1 MRPGANWKLVLKT
14 ILQALVSPGSR
25 VKHAAMRPDG
35 HMDASPTRALLL
47 AFGHPVVDQYLA
59 CRVRAAQIAS
69 IARLTPLTV
78 FANVVNVV
86 VVLPVLAQALP
97 FAYVIAWVVA
107 AMSLM
112 ALTTIKWFLSSRSP
126 IELASHR
133 ALNAAV
139 RHATFL
145 SLLWAVVPVAA
156 FVSGNVNA
164 IWIASCV
171 TTGMICGGGFALA
184 TVPQAAFRWVLILYA
199 ATVVALVI
207 DQSVMMWPL
216 LFLLTS
222 YTFVVIGSTTAA
234 GWLFAS
240 HFLAEAE
247 LEKNGDL
254 IALLLNEFEETSSDW
269 IWETSSTGNFRNVSD
284 RFLHASGRTRPELHA
299 MRMVDLAYS
308 LDSEDARSQVAGLE
322 EAINLQKSFR
332 EIVIGLTVNGEER
345 WWSIAARPVYD
356 DHGSFTGY
364 RGVASDIT
372 EARRAERLVTH
383 LAEHDS
389 LTGIGNRSWFLK
401 QAEDLLAEQV
411 KSGQDTL
418 TLFLID
424 LDNFKV
430 VNDTSGHPA
439 GDELLKQVADRF
451 TAISEGRTSLARF
464 GGDEFAALGR
474 FVSDQA
480 ASAFAEELV
489 NVARKPFRIG
499 NRDFAIGA
507 TVGFTR
513 LRGAGATV
521 DDLMRNADIAL
532 YKAKE
537 SGRGR
542 ALAFESAMEREVR
555 ERRELEA
562 DLREAFEFG
571 KLSVEFQPIVNAR
584 SGNVVSSEVLV
595 RWFHPTRGEVT
606 PDTFL
611 PIAEHAGL
619 ILPLGN
625 WVLRKACA
633 AAAQCPDLESV
644 AVNLS
649 AVQFMDPNLVSQIT
663 SVLDETG
670 FPPERL
676 VLEITESV
684 FLRDSGAAPDKLK
697 KLRNLGIKISLD
709 DFGTGYSSLSYL
721 RKYKFDKIK
730 IDKTFVDEI
739 GERSDG
745 LAIISAVIALAHNLG
760 LEVTAEGVERRFQVD
775 ALRTLGCDTLQGY
788 FFGKPSANPMHII
801 QAASEGWDEPSEAP
815 AVDSEGDVQQASV
828 AASAN

>member
-1 MRPGANWKLVLKT
+1 
-14 ILQALVSPGSR
+14 
-25 VKHAAMRPDG
+25 
-35 HMDASPTRALLL
+35 MDASPTRALLL

-156 FVSGNVNA
+156 FMSGNVNA

-184 TVPQAAFRWVLILYA
+184 TVPQAAFRWVAILYA

-216 LFLLTS
+216 LVLLTS

-284 RFLHASGRTRPELHA
+284 RFLHASGRTRPELHS

-308 LDSEDARSQVAGLE
+308 LDSEDARAQVAGLE
-322 EAINLQKSFR
+322 EAISLQKSFR

-372 EARRAERLVTH
+372 EARRAEKLVTH

-389 LTGIGNRSWFLK
+389 LTGIGNRSWFLN

-411 KSGQDTL
+411 RCGQNTL

-439 GDELLKQVADRF
+439 GDELLRQVADRF

-513 LRGAGATV
+513 LRGPDDTV

-584 SGNVVSSEVLV
+584 SGKVISSEVLV

-663 SVLDETG
+663 TVLDDTG

-684 FLRDSGAAPDKLK
+684 FLRDSGAAPEKLK

-788 FFGKPSANPMHII
+788 FFGKPSANPMHIM
-801 QAASEGWDEPSEAP
+801 QAASEDWDEQEQEL
-815 AVDSEGDVQQASV
+815 VQDGDDDTPK
-828 AASAN
+828 ASAAVSAN

>member
-1 MRPGANWKLVLKT
+1 MKFAAVKADG
-14 ILQALVSPGSR
+14 QMDSSPE
-25 VKHAAMRPDG
+25 
-35 HMDASPTRALLL
+35 RALLL

-59 CRVRAAQIAS
+59 CRVRAAQISS

-78 FANVVNVV
+78 LANIVNVV
-86 VVLPVLAQALP
+86 VVTPVLAQVFPLTYVFVWVAL
-97 FAYVIAWVVA
+97 V
-107 AMSLM
+107 MSLM
-112 ALTTIKWFLSSRSP
+112 ALTTIKWFLSNRSP
-126 IELASHR
+126 VELASQR
-133 ALNAAV
+133 ALSAAL
-139 RHATFL
+139 RHATLL
-145 SLLWAVVPVAA
+145 SALWAVVPVAA
-156 FVSGNVNA
+156 FASGNVNG

-184 TVPQAAFRWVLILYA
+184 TVPQAAFRWVAILYCA
-199 ATVVALVI
+199 SVVALVI
-207 DQSVMMWPL
+207 DQGVMMWPL

-247 LEKNGDL
+247 LEKHGDV

-269 IWETSSTGNFRNVSD
+269 IWEADSSGNFRNVSD
-284 RFLHASGRTRPELHA
+284 RFCHASGHSRSELET
-299 MRMVDLAYS
+299 MRMVDLAYT
-308 LDSEDARSQVAGLE
+308 LENE
-322 EAINLQKSFR
+322 EARTSVADLENKVGLQKSFR
-332 EIVIGLTVNGEER
+332 ELVIGLAVNGEER
-345 WWSIAARPVYD
+345 WWSLAARPVYD

-364 RGVASDIT
+364 RGVASDVT
-372 EARRAERLVTH
+372 EARRASELASH

-401 QAEDLLAEQV
+401 QAETLLEEQSR
-411 KSGQDTL
+411 SGQNTL

-439 GDELLKQVADRF
+439 GDELLKQVAARF
-451 TAISEGRTSLARF
+451 TDISEGRTSLARF

-489 NVARKPFRIG
+489 NVTRKPFRIG
-499 NRDFAIGA
+499 SRDFAIGA

-513 LRGAGATV
+513 LRDNGDTV
-521 DDLMRNADIAL
+521 DDLMRKADIAL

-542 ALAFESAMEREVR
+542 ALAFESEMEREVR

-562 DLREAFEFG
+562 DLREAFEYG
-571 KLSVEFQPIVNAR
+571 KLSVEFQPIVDAR
-584 SGNVVSSEVLV
+584 SGLVVSSEVLV

-649 AVQFMDPNLVSQIT
+649 PVQFMDPNFVSQIT

-684 FLRDSGAAPDKLK
+684 FLRDFGSASEKLQ

-730 IDKTFVDEI
+730 IDKSFVDEI

-760 LEVTAEGVERRFQVD
+760 LEVTAEGVERQFQVD

-788 FFGKPSANPMHII
+788 FFGKPHANPMKITEVKI
-801 QAASEGWDEPSEAP
+801 DAWNESDSEASLSDGP
-815 AVDSEGDVQQASV
+815 DSAHASNLR
-828 AASAN
+828 SGT

>member
-1 MRPGANWKLVLKT
+1 MKFAAVKADG
-14 ILQALVSPGSR
+14 QMDSSPE
-25 VKHAAMRPDG
+25 
-35 HMDASPTRALLL
+35 RALLL

-78 FANVVNVV
+78 LANIVNVV
-86 VVLPVLAQALP
+86 VVTPILAQVFPITYVFVWVAL
-97 FAYVIAWVVA
+97 V
-107 AMSLM
+107 MSLM
-112 ALTTIKWFLSSRSP
+112 ALTTIKWFLSKRSP
-126 IELASHR
+126 VELASQR
-133 ALNAAV
+133 ALSAAL
-139 RHATFL
+139 RHATLL
-145 SLLWAVVPVAA
+145 SALWAVVPVAA
-156 FVSGNVNA
+156 FASGNING

-184 TVPQAAFRWVLILYA
+184 TVPQAAFRWVAILYCA
-199 ATVVALVI
+199 SVAALVI
-207 DQSVMMWPL
+207 EQGVMMWPL

-222 YTFVVIGSTTAA
+222 YAFVVIGSTTAA

-247 LEKNGDL
+247 LEKHGDV

-269 IWETSSTGNFRNVSD
+269 IWEADSSGNFRNVSD
-284 RFLHASGRTRPELHA
+284 RFCHASGLGRSELEA
-299 MRMVDLAYS
+299 MRMVDLAYT
-308 LDSEDARSQVAGLE
+308 LDNDEARASVANLE
-322 EAINLQKSFR
+322 KTVGIQKSFR
-332 EIVIGLTVNGEER
+332 ELVIGLTVNGEDR
-345 WWSIAARPVYD
+345 WWSLAARPVYD

-364 RGVASDIT
+364 RGVASDVT
-372 EARRAERLVTH
+372 EARRASELASH

-401 QAEDLLAEQV
+401 QAETLLEEQT
-411 KSGQDTL
+411 KTGQNTL

-439 GDELLKQVADRF
+439 GDDLLKQVAARF
-451 TAISEGRTSLARF
+451 TDISEGRTSLARF

-489 NVARKPFRIG
+489 NVTRKPFRIG
-499 NRDFAIGA
+499 SRDFAIGS

-513 LRGAGATV
+513 LRDNGDTV
-521 DDLMRNADIAL
+521 DDLMRKADIAL

-542 ALAFESAMEREVR
+542 ALAFESEMEREVR

-562 DLREAFEFG
+562 DLREAFEYG
-571 KLSVEFQPIVNAR
+571 KLSVEFQPIIDAR
-584 SGNVVSSEVLV
+584 SGQVVSSEVLV

-649 AVQFMDPNLVSQIT
+649 PVQFMDPNFVGQIT

-684 FLRDSGAAPDKLK
+684 FLRDFGSASDKLQ

-730 IDKTFVDEI
+730 IDKSFVDEI

-788 FFGKPSANPMHII
+788 FFGKPHANPMKITQVKI
-801 QAASEGWDEPSEAP
+801 DAWNDSEAEAAQIEEP
-815 AVDSEGDVQQASV
+815 GTSV
-828 AASAN
+828 ASNLKSGT